1 MTRLVDSKSL
11 FAVVDV
17 VWRDALNPLSYQ
29 CCFAAIQEFWTLMG
43 VAEADDQASK
53 PLGDLDYY
61 LISPSPSGVSIGHK

>member
-1 MTRLVDSKSL
+1 MTCLVDSKSL

-43 VAEADDQASK
+43 VVRSTLKDNRVKVNLKQLNFGFKFHVVA
-53 PLGDLDYY
+53 
-61 LISPSPSGVSIGHK
+61 